1 MGKTKSSTTSS
12 SSWRKNSEIP
22 KLLGGKLYGRSRKI
36 KNENLFEQRY
46 TILLLLATHSYDH
59 NKTTSSVK

>member
-1 MGKTKSSTTSS
+1 M
-12 SSWRKNSEIP
+12 EEVV
-22 KLLGGKLYGRSRKI
+22 KLKQ
-36 KNENLFEQRY
+36 NLFEQRY